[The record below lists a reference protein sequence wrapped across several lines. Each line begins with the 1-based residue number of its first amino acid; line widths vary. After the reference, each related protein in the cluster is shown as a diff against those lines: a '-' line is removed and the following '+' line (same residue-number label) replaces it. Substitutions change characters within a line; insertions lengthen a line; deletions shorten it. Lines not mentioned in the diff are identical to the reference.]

1 MLKTVCEPGPCA
13 GRSCDLLAL
22 ASRGLA
28 ALRRFVS
35 QAMGSRRSI
44 TLLSSLAVCL
54 LLSSG
59 AGSRCAFAQLTEAS
73 PGDLAKTAFALSRQ
87 GKVLS
92 QARDAWSVPSKWS
105 LLSKKSMEQ
114 QQLLWSCL
122 SRELETQARFKSAL
136 AALKLHHALASC
148 QMGLELQAEAQA
160 YVQEQIEVQEEL
172 IQSGGQI
179 DDATALQRALIDLQ
193 DQKLQIESQQS
204 KLRDELSLLVGP
216 QWACSYQPTELA
228 SPSPE
233 LSEPCEVETWAI
245 ANRSELRALG
255 YMRNHSEALSD
266 EAIALLDGVPSFP
279 ISLKALWGPKDP
291 RRWIVHRPSQDQV
304 TQRQKGLDNYIQLR
318 SDQIRIE
325 AAAAYRAKALAFERW
340 KLAVQKT
347 ESLGQR
353 CETLKELSEYKGNL
367 PEQIQA
373 NLELFRARALE
384 LERLS
389 EWHQADCDLHES
401 IGRAGFWNAEVSPS
415 VPARNSNR

>member
-1 MLKTVCEPGPCA
+1 
-13 GRSCDLLAL
+13 
-22 ASRGLA
+22 
-28 ALRRFVS
+28 
-35 QAMGSRRSI
+35 MGSRRS
-44 TLLSSLAVCL
+44 TTFLSSLAVCL

-59 AGSRCAFAQLTEAS
+59 AGSRYAFAQLTEAS

-87 GKVLS
+87 GQVLA

-105 LLSKKSMEQ
+105 LLSKKSIEQ
-114 QQLLWSCL
+114 QQLLWNCL

-179 DDATALQRALIDLQ
+179 DDTTALQRALIDLQ
-193 DQKLQIESQQS
+193 DQKLQIESQRS
-204 KLRDELSLLVGP
+204 KLRDELSLLIGP

-255 YMRNHSEALSD
+255 YVRNHSEALSD

-291 RRWIVHRPSQDQV
+291 RRWIVHRPSQDQIA
-304 TQRQKGLDNYIQLR
+304 QRQRGLDNYIQLR

-325 AAAAYRAKALAFERW
+325 AAEAYRAKALAFERW

-373 NLELFRARALE
+373 NLELFRARAFE
-384 LERLS
+384 LERLL

-401 IGRAGFWNAEVSPS
+401 IGRAGFWNSEVSPS
-415 VPARNSNR
+415 VPARNANR

>member
-1 MLKTVCEPGPCA
+1 MPA
-13 GRSCDLLAL
+13 
-22 ASRGLA
+22 
-28 ALRRFVS
+28 
-35 QAMGSRRSI
+35 RRSI
-44 TLLSSLAVCL
+44 TLLSSLAICL

-59 AGSRCAFAQLTEAS
+59 GGFRYAQAQLAEPS
-73 PGDLAKTAFALSRQ
+73 PGDLAKTAFAGSRQ
-87 GKVLS
+87 A
-92 QARDAWSVPSKWS
+92 QALAEARNAWSVPSKWS
-105 LLSKKSMEQ
+105 LLSKKSLEQ
-114 QQLLWSCL
+114 QQLLWNCL

-136 AALKLHHALASC
+136 AALKLNHALASC

-160 YVQEQIEVQEEL
+160 YVQEQMEVQEEL

-216 QWACSYQPTELA
+216 QWACSYQPAELA

-233 LSEPCEVETWAI
+233 LSDPCEVETWAI

-255 YMRNHSEALSD
+255 YVRNHSEAMSD
-266 EAIALLDGVPSFP
+266 EAIALLDGIQGFP

-291 RRWIVHRPSQDQV
+291 RRWIVHRPSQDQIA
-304 TQRQKGLDNYIQLR
+304 QRQKGLDNYIQLR

-347 ESLGQR
+347 ESLDQR
-353 CETLKELSEYKGNL
+353 CETLKELSEFKGNL

-373 NLELFRARALE
+373 NLELFRARAFE

-389 EWHQADCDLHES
+389 QWHQADCDLQEA
-401 IGRAGFWNAEVSPS
+401 IGRVGFWNAEVSPS
-415 VPARNSNR
+415 VPARNANR